1 MKSVP
6 KPMYTHPIKNILLMG
21 MLLFQSTG
29 CQLHFQP
36 LHWPQSI
43 CPVRV
48 SLEPFNFSMKRKLIA
63 ITQICQKG
71 HTQKPYH
78 LHISLHQSQQKNS
91 QLYLNQP
98 KNSQLYLNQPTP
110 MTLSLTMRITLDHP
124 SKTSF
129 WHPTPFTVSRSIWLE
144 HGRPMQNSPV
154 IQKTLSQLQDDL
166 INQLQLS
173 LHAYLS
179 THTEQHA

>member
-1 MKSVP
+1 MKGLS
-6 KPMYTHPIKNILLMG
+6 KSMNIIRTLNIFLIG
-21 MLLFQSTG
+21 MLLFQLTA
-29 CQLHFQP
+29 CQLHLQP
-36 LHWPQSI
+36 LHWPQTL

-48 SLEPFNFSMKRKLIA
+48 SLEPSNLSMKRKLA
-63 ITQICQKG
+63 AVTQICQKG

-78 LHISLHQSQQKNS
+78 LHISLHQSQQE
-91 QLYLNQP
+91 
-98 KNSQLYLNQPTP
+98 NSQLYLNQPTP
-110 MTLSLTMRITLDHP
+110 MTVSLTMRIRLDHP
-124 SKTSF
+124 SNTAF
-129 WHPTPFTVSRSIWLE
+129 WHPKPFTASRSIWLE
-144 HGRPMQNSPV
+144 HGRPMQQSPV